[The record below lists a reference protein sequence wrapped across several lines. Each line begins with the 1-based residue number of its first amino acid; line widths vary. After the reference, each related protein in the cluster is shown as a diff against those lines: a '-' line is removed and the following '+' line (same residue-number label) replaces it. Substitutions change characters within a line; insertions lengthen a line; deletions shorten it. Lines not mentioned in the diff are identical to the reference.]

1 MDFSRSSVGVAAAA
15 TLIVAVL
22 VAPLTGA
29 GVAGAQTT
37 SELSGRVTDRSTG
50 RPIPK
55 ADIIVLATTRSATTD
70 SAGRYLITGMLP
82 GMYRMVVRAANFP
95 ALQLSIAI
103 TDVRR
108 TDRSIVLDSTASG
121 RLAAA
126 QSLPPIG
133 VTAEAYSVPL
143 RLVDFERR
151 RHTGRG
157 QYLTEKEILQLN
169 AYNLADA
176 VKGLRGVTYECGGG
190 LGCFIRMT
198 RAPMRCLPEY
208 IVDDHVQNDF
218 GPHTPIRDIVGVEV
232 YTGPSEVPGEY
243 AGRNSGCGVVVI
255 WTRAGPEKRPDPDKK
270 KP

>member
-1 MDFSRSSVGVAAAA
+1 M
-15 TLIVAVL
+15 AVL
-22 VAPLTGA
+22 AAPLTGA
-29 GVAGAQTT
+29 GAQAT

-50 RPIPK
+50 KPIPN
-55 ADIIVLATTRSATTD
+55 ADVIVLATTRSATTD
-70 SAGRYLITGMLP
+70 SSGRYLITGMLP
-82 GMYRMVVRAANFP
+82 GMYRMVVRAPNFP
-95 ALQLSIAI
+95 ALQLRVAI
-103 TDVRR
+103 NGDNR
-108 TDRSIVLDSTASG
+108 TERSVALDSTAFG

-126 QSLPPIG
+126 QSLPAVG
-133 VTAEAYSVPL
+133 VTAEANDVPL
-143 RLVDFERR
+143 RLMDFERR

-218 GPHTPIRDIVGVEV
+218 GPYTPIRDIVGVEV
-232 YTGPSEVPGEY
+232 YTGPAEVPGEY

-255 WTRAGPEKRPDPDKK
+255 WTRAGPEKRSNPDKK